1 MKKLNFLLKL
11 FVGVLILSFLLFK
24 FGFKNILS
32 DIISINPIFIVLIFI
47 ILTISLIL
55 NGLNLKILIHPFNKR
70 LTISKLF
77 YYGSLSW
84 AVGMFVPA
92 KLGEF
97 SIIPLLKKHDIE
109 IGTGTSISVL
119 DKLVTFITLSIIS
132 IIGFLFFLP
141 LKETM
146 ILISAILVLLSI
158 FIFLFISEIG
168 RRLIKRFIL
177 KKFAV
182 NFKGFSK
189 TMFYFFKKQKSL
201 LLLNFIITFL
211 KWFMTSFMV
220 YIIFLAYKQNI
231 SILSVFLI
239 NSMLMVIS
247 LIPISISGLGIR
259 ESVSVVLFNYLNINP
274 EITLSSYILILIV
287 TYITAL
293 IILLSGLNEI
303 KSFMSLKNKTIILK

>member
-32 DIISINPIFIVLIFI
+32 AIISINPIFIVLIFI
-47 ILTISLIL
+47 I
-55 NGLNLKILIHPFNKR
+55 

-132 IIGFLFFLP
+132 IIGFLLFLP

-146 ILISAILVLLSI
+146 ILISAI
-158 FIFLFISEIG
+158 
-168 RRLIKRFIL
+168 
-177 KKFAV
+177 
-182 NFKGFSK
+182 
-189 TMFYFFKKQKSL
+189 
-201 LLLNFIITFL
+201 
-211 KWFMTSFMV
+211 
-220 YIIFLAYKQNI
+220 
-231 SILSVFLI
+231 
-239 NSMLMVIS
+239 
-247 LIPISISGLGIR
+247 
-259 ESVSVVLFNYLNINP
+259 
-274 EITLSSYILILIV
+274 
-287 TYITAL
+287 
-293 IILLSGLNEI
+293 
-303 KSFMSLKNKTIILK
+303 